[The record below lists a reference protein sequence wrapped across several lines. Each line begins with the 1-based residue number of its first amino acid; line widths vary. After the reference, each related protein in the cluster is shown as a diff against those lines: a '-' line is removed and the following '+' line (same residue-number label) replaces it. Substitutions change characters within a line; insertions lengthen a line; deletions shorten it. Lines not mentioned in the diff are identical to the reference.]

1 MTSFQALPG
10 ETRPAGTTSR
20 VLFVAIAVL
29 SLAGAIVSGVSL
41 QRHYAKSATSFCDL
55 GEKFNCDVV
64 NRSEQSEVMGIPVAA
79 IGVVGYGVLF
89 VFSAFYRSRKE
100 TPFRLLIAAT
110 AGLVFALYLTYVEA
124 YVLMTWCL
132 LCLTSLAL
140 IFLISVLAGVVRL
153 RAAKT
158 M

>member
-1 MTSFQALPG
+1 MSLQALPVEG
-10 ETRPAGTTSR
+10 RPAGTTSR
-20 VLFVAIAVL
+20 VLFLTIAVL

-41 QRHYAKSATSFCDL
+41 ERHYAKSATSFCDL
-55 GEKFNCDVV
+55 GERFDCDIV

-89 VFSAFYRSRKE
+89 VFSTFYRSRAQ

-110 AGLVFALYLTYVEA
+110 AGLLFALYLTYVEA
-124 YVLMTWCL
+124 YVLMTWCV
-132 LCLTSLAL
+132 LCLTSLGL
-140 IFLISVLAGVVRL
+140 IFLISVLAGIARL

-158 M
+158 L

>member
-1 MTSFQALPG
+1 MSLQALPVEG
-10 ETRPAGTTSR
+10 RPAGATSR
-20 VLFVAIAVL
+20 VLFLTVAVL

-41 QRHYAKSATSFCDL
+41 ERHYAKSATSFCDL
-55 GEKFNCDVV
+55 GERFDCDIV

-89 VFSAFYRSRKE
+89 VFSTFYRSRAQ

-110 AGLVFALYLTYVEA
+110 AGLLFALYLTYVEA
-124 YVLMTWCL
+124 YVLMTWCV
-132 LCLTSLAL
+132 LCLTSLGL
-140 IFLISVLAGVVRL
+140 IFLISVLAGIARL

-158 M
+158 L

>member
-1 MTSFQALPG
+1 MSLQAQPV
-10 ETRPAGTTSR
+10 EARPAETTSR
-20 VLFVAIAVL
+20 VLFLAIAVL

-41 QRHYAKSATSFCDL
+41 ERHYAKSATSFCDL
-55 GEKFNCDVV
+55 GEKFNCDIV

-89 VFSAFYRSRKE
+89 VFSTFYRSRAQ

-124 YVLMTWCL
+124 YVLMTWCV
-132 LCLTSLAL
+132 LCLTSLGM
-140 IFLISVLAGVVRL
+140 IFLISVLAGIVRL

-158 M
+158 L

>member
-1 MTSFQALPG
+1 MSFQALPV
-10 ETRPAGTTSR
+10 EARPAGTTSR
-20 VLFVAIAVL
+20 ILFLAIAVL
-29 SLAGAIVSGVSL
+29 SLAGAIVSSVSL
-41 QRHYAKSATSFCDL
+41 ERHYAKSATSFCDL
-55 GEKFNCDVV
+55 GEKFNCDIV

-79 IGVVGYGVLF
+79 IGVVGYAMLF
-89 VFSAFYRSRKE
+89 IFSTFYRSRAE

-124 YVLMTWCL
+124 YVLMTWCV
-132 LCLTSLAL
+132 LCMTSLAM

-158 M
+158 L